1 MHVCM
6 GYTITQESFAS
17 LTSYWT
23 DLRHNLRWNSIFVLP
38 SWLQVWWQVFGS
50 GAELYLC
57 AVRQRDKIIGI
68 APLSVKEKTA
78 SIVGSADVCDY
89 LDFVVAPG
97 KGRDFFT
104 VLLDDLRQKGINH
117 LDLRPL
123 RPDSAV
129 LTDLVDTAKERK
141 YDIRCQLEDISLE
154 LELPSSWDEY
164 LQILTPKQRH
174 EVRRK
179 LRKLWEA
186 DKVDYHIVEDSAAV
200 HDVMDTFLEL
210 FSESREDKATFM
222 TAQMESFFRSL
233 AGTMAEARLLRLG
246 ILELDT
252 LPVAMVMCF
261 DYNDCVYLYNSGY
274 NPDYSALSVGLLSKV
289 LCIKDNIHRGRKR
302 FDFLKG
308 RESYK
313 YHLGGREIPLYSC
326 QIIIK

>member
-1 MHVCM
+1 MS
-6 GYTITQESFAS
+6 YTITRESFAS
-17 LTSYWT
+17 LNSYWS
-23 DLRHNLRWNSIFVLP
+23 DSRHNLNWGSVFVLP

-141 YDIRCQLEDISLE
+141 YDVRCQLEDISLE

-210 FSESREDKATFM
+210 FSKSREDKATFM
-222 TAQMESFFRSL
+222 TARMESFFRSL
-233 AGTMAEARLLRLG
+233 ADTMTRAGLLSLG

-252 LPVAMVMCF
+252 NPTAMVMCF
-261 DYNDCVYLYNSGY
+261 DYNDCMYLYNSGY
-274 NPDYSALSVGLLSKV
+274 NPRYSALSVGLLSKV
-289 LCIKDNIHRGRKR
+289 LCIKDSIYRGRKR

>member
-1 MHVCM
+1 MS
-6 GYTITQESFAS
+6 YTITRESFAS
-17 LTSYWT
+17 LNSYWS
-23 DLRHNLRWNSIFVLP
+23 DSRHNLNWGSVFVLP

-141 YDIRCQLEDISLE
+141 YDVRCQLEDISLE

-164 LQILTPKQRH
+164 LQILTPKQRQ
-174 EVRRK
+174 EVIRK
-179 LRKLWEA
+179 LRRLWEVC
-186 DKVDYHIVEDSAAV
+186 KIDYHIVEDSAAV

-289 LCIKDNIHRGRKR
+289 LCIKDSIHRGRKR